1 MYVDEDL
8 VSGANAIA
16 VQDRIL
22 SKGAERV
29 VFRCTEICSS
39 GPSMGA
45 SGIAVGQWLVAKE
58 TLYEEQLLDSSFHY
72 KMAKI
77 QVLSNCR
84 LTDSISNLLS
94 SV

>member
-1 MYVDEDL
+1 MVP
-8 VSGANAIA
+8 GANAIA
-16 VQDRIL
+16 VQDMIL

-29 VFRCTEICSS
+29 VFRCTEIFSS

-45 SGIAVGQWLVAKE
+45 SGIAVGNWLVAKE

-77 QVLSNCR
+77 QVLSSNW
-84 LTDSISNLLS
+84 LTDTTSYLL
-94 SV
+94 